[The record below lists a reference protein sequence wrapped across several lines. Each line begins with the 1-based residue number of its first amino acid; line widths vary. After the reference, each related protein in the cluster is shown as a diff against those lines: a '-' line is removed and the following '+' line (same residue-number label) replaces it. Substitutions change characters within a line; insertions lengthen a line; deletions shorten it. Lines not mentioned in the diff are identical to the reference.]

1 MMEMNNYKIEEK
13 TINRVL
19 IAGTHSGCGK
29 TSITCGI
36 LRALQKRSKSVHA
49 FKCGP
54 DYIDPMF
61 HTEVVGTP
69 SRNIDMFLCSREVV
83 KSLFAENSEED
94 KDSLSVVEGVMGYYD
109 GMGGN
114 STVNSTYDI
123 SMELDIPT
131 ILVVDCK
138 GASISSVAMIQGYQ
152 NYRANKIKAVILNRV
167 SKAMLPL
174 YQEVIEKETGLE
186 VLGCM
191 PNDARTT
198 IGSRHLG
205 LITAEEIQDLD
216 KRIDILAELVEEHI
230 DIERFLAIAG
240 EASPFMYMKNI
251 PRCCEEKKIRIA
263 WARDKAFCF
272 YYEDGLKTLEDLGVE
287 LVSFSP
293 MSQEQLPENID
304 GIILGGGYP
313 ELYLETLSENK
324 SMLLS
329 IKMAH
334 EDGIPIYAEC
344 GGFMYLGNA
353 IDEYPM
359 CGIIDMKSEMTTRL
373 QNFGY
378 ATLTPIE
385 EGGLTEVS
393 IHGHEFHYSKSDLD
407 KFAYCAKKSTG
418 KAWKVGYCKG
428 NVFAQYS
435 HIHFSGEITFAR
447 NFVDRCR
454 RYQECKVGKAR

>member
-1 MMEMNNYKIEEK
+1 M
-13 TINRVL
+13 INRIL

-36 LRALQKRSKSVHA
+36 LRALQRRKKKVHA

-69 SRNIDMFLCSREVV
+69 SRNIDMFLCSREVA
-83 KSLFAENSEED
+83 KSLFIKNSEHD
-94 KDSLSVVEGVMGYYD
+94 NNSISVVEGVMGYYD

-114 STVNSTYDI
+114 SVVNSTYDF

-138 GASISSVAMIQGYQ
+138 GTSISSVAMIQGYQ
-152 NYRANKIKAVILNRV
+152 NYKENKIKAVILNRV

-174 YQEVIEKETGLE
+174 YKEVIEKETGLE

-191 PNDARTT
+191 PNDARAT

-216 KRIDILAELVEEHI
+216 RKIDMLADLVEQNVDLERLMKIACEATPIVCSESMLPEHKG
-230 DIERFLAIAG
+230 DKLRL
-240 EASPFMYMKNI
+240 
-251 PRCCEEKKIRIA
+251 A
-263 WARDKAFCF
+263 WAKDKAFCF
-272 YYEDGLKTLEDLGVE
+272 YYQDGLKTLEDLGVE
-287 LVSFSP
+287 LIPFSP
-293 MSQEQLPENID
+293 ISDTKLPENID
-304 GIILGGGYP
+304 GILLGGGYP
-313 ELYLETLSENK
+313 ELYLKELSENK
-324 SMLLS
+324 TMLSSM
-329 IKMAH
+329 KKAH
-334 EDGIPIYAEC
+334 EDGVPIYAEC
-344 GGFMYLGNA
+344 GGFMYLGNF
-353 IDEYPM
+353 IDEYGM

-378 ATLTPIE
+378 ATLTSIK
-385 EGGLTEVS
+385 EGALTEIP
-393 IHGHEFHYSKSDLD
+393 IHAHEFHYSKSDLKD
-407 KFAYCAKKSTG
+407 DTFCAEKTTG
-418 KAWKVGYCKG
+418 KRWESGYSKD
-428 NVFAQYS
+428 NVFAQYP

-447 NFVDRCR
+447 NFVERCR
-454 RYQECKVGKAR
+454 KYQQHKGESRK